1 MGNIKA
7 EEAMRE
13 LTLMLLYL
21 SRFTQREK
29 FHEATDFYAWK
40 GYDFDILNEL
50 DDADYIRQGNHPSR
64 SKSVYI
70 TESGMEQA
78 KELFDVLRELDDIGA
93 KKVYARC
100 PNKDGVGLAVYNR
113 LLRAAGF
120 QVVKL

>member
-40 GYDFDILNEL
+40 GYDFDILYP
-50 DDADYIRQGNHPSR
+50 AG
-64 SKSVYI
+64 KSSVPF
-70 TESGMEQA
+70 Q
-78 KELFDVLRELDDIGA
+78 IGIYYG
-93 KKVYARC
+93 KRYGTGK
-100 PNKDGVGLAVYNR
+100 
-113 LLRAAGF
+113 RAF
-120 QVVKL
+120 IQIWYQ

>member
-13 LTLMLLYL
+13 LTLMLLSL

-93 KKVYARC
+93 KNVFARC